1 MRLIQ
6 LKNRRM
12 VDMRYWTLLVSA
24 ATIVLGTATGS
35 GTGHAETAKI
45 SDPEKSAIREIIREY
60 LVENPE
66 VIEEAIRA
74 LRSKREAEERAQAQA
89 ALSTHQDRL
98 LRHPMTPVSGNP
110 DGKVTVV
117 EFFDYQ
123 CGYCKRSLA
132 SMVNLLE
139 ADKDVRVVW
148 KELPIL
154 GPESRLAARAA
165 MAAKN
170 QSKYFEFH
178 IALMGSRGRLS
189 DAKVMSL
196 AKEVGLDVQRL
207 QTDMKDPAIEAYLD
221 ETLQLANALGIRGTP
236 AFVIGDTLVPGAIDE
251 AGMMQLIAKTRAGG

>member
-1 MRLIQ
+1 
-6 LKNRRM
+6 M

-154 GPESRLAARAA
+154 GPESRLAAR
-165 MAAKN
+165 
-170 QSKYFEFH
+170 
-178 IALMGSRGRLS
+178 
-189 DAKVMSL
+189 
-196 AKEVGLDVQRL
+196 
-207 QTDMKDPAIEAYLD
+207 
-221 ETLQLANALGIRGTP
+221 
-236 AFVIGDTLVPGAIDE
+236 
-251 AGMMQLIAKTRAGG
+251 